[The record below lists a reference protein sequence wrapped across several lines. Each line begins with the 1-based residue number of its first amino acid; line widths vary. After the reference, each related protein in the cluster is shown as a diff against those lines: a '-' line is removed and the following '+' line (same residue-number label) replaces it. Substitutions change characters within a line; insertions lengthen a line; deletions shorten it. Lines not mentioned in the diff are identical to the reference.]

1 IVQHFNNYRNIK
13 QQMQEFSTQAVKI
26 FKALADP
33 TRYRI
38 VTLLIERGEM
48 GCADFDKAFPY
59 SKSAMSHHYRI
70 LENANLIITRKE
82 RQHVRVQVNQE
93 ILDRFLPN
101 FEKVHVHSET
111 LKTE

>member
-1 IVQHFNNYRNIK
+1 MVD
-13 QQMQEFSTQAVKI
+13 FSKQAVKI

-38 VTLLIERGEM
+38 MTLLIERGEM
-48 GCADFDKAFPY
+48 GCGDFDEAFPY

-82 RQHVRVQVNQE
+82 GQHVRVRINGE
-93 ILDRFLPN
+93 ILQRFLPD
-101 FEKVHVHSET
+101 FAKVHVHSER
-111 LKTE
+111 LANE

>member
-1 IVQHFNNYRNIK
+1 
-13 QQMQEFSTQAVKI
+13 MPDFSKQAVKI

-48 GCADFDKAFPY
+48 GCADFDEAFPY

-82 RQHVRVQVNQE
+82 GQHVRVQVNQDV
-93 ILDRFLPN
+93 LDRFLPD
-101 FEKVHVHSET
+101 FDKVHVGSKKSESR
-111 LKTE
+111 

>member
-1 IVQHFNNYRNIK
+1 
-13 QQMQEFSTQAVKI
+13 MSDFSTQAVKI

-82 RQHVRVQVNQE
+82 GQHVRVSINQE
-93 ILDRFLPN
+93 ILERFLPD
-101 FEKVHVHSET
+101 FKRVHAHLET
-111 LKTE
+111 TENRN

>member
-1 IVQHFNNYRNIK
+1 
-13 QQMQEFSTQAVKI
+13 MQEFSKQAVKI

-38 VTLLIERGEM
+38 ITLLLQQGEM

-82 RQHVRVQVNQE
+82 GQHVWVSVNQK
-93 ILDRFLPN
+93 ILDRFLPD
-101 FEKVHVHSET
+101 FEKVHVDSQT
-111 LKTE
+111 LTIE